1 MTSRHAYFDC
11 FAGISGDMILGAL
24 IDLGAPVARLRDDLA
39 KLPIGS
45 FDLSVEN
52 VSINGIKAR
61 QVTIDAPDSHIERH
75 LSDIRA
81 MIDGSPL
88 PAGIKTRT
96 MATFNRLAAA
106 EAEIHDCS
114 PDEVHF
120 HEVGAKDAIIDIVG
134 AALCLDYLGIHYI
147 AASPLPMG
155 SGFVACRHGIL
166 PLPAPATLALLKNV
180 PVRGVAIEGE
190 LVTPTGAALITEMAA
205 DFGPYPE
212 MELQGVGY
220 GAGRERFRDR
230 PNLLRVVLG
239 QPVRP
244 AGFEAQ
250 GMIEEGVEVLE
261 TAVDDLNP
269 EMYGHLM
276 ECLFETGVLDVYW
289 IPVHMK
295 KSRPG
300 TLIQVVCRPE
310 KVQATLAVIFNETSS
325 LGVRIQP
332 VRRLVLRR
340 EERVLATSLGE
351 LRVKCVLTPE
361 GRERMI
367 PEYDECRRLAR
378 ERGLPLQEVYALV
391 QREAFAGPAED
402 NQAAAKPDAAI
413 DKKGHG
419 I

>member
-1 MTSRHAYFDC
+1 MTNTHAYFDC

-24 IDLGAPVARLRDDLA
+24 IDLGAPVTRLREDLA
-39 KLPIGS
+39 KLSIGP
-45 FDLSVEN
+45 FDLSVDT
-52 VSINGIKAR
+52 VSVNGIKAR
-61 QVTIDAPDSHIERH
+61 QVTIDAPDAPMERH
-75 LSDIRA
+75 LSDIRT
-81 MIDGSPL
+81 MIDGSHL
-88 PAGIKTRT
+88 PPGIKTR
-96 MATFNRLAAA
+96 AINTFSRLAAA

-114 PDEVHF
+114 PDDVHF

-134 AALCLDYLGIHYI
+134 AALCLDYLGVHHITS
-147 AASPLPMG
+147 SPLPMG
-155 SGFVACRHGIL
+155 SGFVECRHGVL

-180 PVRGVAIEGE
+180 PVRGAGIEGE

-205 DFGPYPE
+205 GFGPYPE
-212 MELQGVGY
+212 MALQSVGY
-220 GAGRERFRDR
+220 GAGRQRFKDR

-239 QPVRP
+239 QTVPP
-244 AGFEAQ
+244 ADFETR
-250 GMIEEGVEVLE
+250 GMMEEGVEVLE

-269 EMYGHLM
+269 ELYGHLM
-276 ECLFETGVLDVYW
+276 ERLFETGVLDVYW

-295 KSRPG
+295 KNRPG

-310 KVQATLAVIFNETSS
+310 KLQAALAVIFNETSS

-332 VRRLVLRR
+332 VRRMVLRR

-351 LRVKCVLTPE
+351 LRVKCVLTPD

-378 ERGLPLQEVYALV
+378 EHGLPLPDVYALV
-391 QREAFAGPAED
+391 QREGSNGPAKETRAVLKAD
-402 NQAAAKPDAAI
+402 PAI
-413 DKKGHG
+413 DKKGRG